1 MAAHRVP
8 ASRRLDWFV
17 SDLVGATVGV
27 TGERNVKSWRYSE
40 PILCASGRFT
50 RAEYPFIWLA
60 FEKPSV
66 TLIELAVRRHP
77 DFSTRLILHNADGEH
92 IDNVSAILN
101 RYCRFRYRF
110 SKEYTYIPEISD
122 YR

>member
-66 TLIELAVRRHP
+66 TLIELAITSLR
-77 DFSTRLILHNADGEH
+77 SS
-92 IDNVSAILN
+92 IDTVAFGIVSARNIHTSQKYLIIASQLPN
-101 RYCRFRYRF
+101 YM
-110 SKEYTYIPEISD
+110 
-122 YR
+122 